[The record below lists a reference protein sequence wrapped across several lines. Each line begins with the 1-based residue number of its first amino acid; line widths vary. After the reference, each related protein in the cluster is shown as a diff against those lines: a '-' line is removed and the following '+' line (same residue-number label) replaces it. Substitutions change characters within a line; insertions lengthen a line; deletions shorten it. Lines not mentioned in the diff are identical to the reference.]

1 MGELGF
7 ASFDAHTRAFRVARD
22 VISSRLRDDA
32 PPDEAETD
40 AIAREVL
47 PAVDRIG
54 RGLGLTQRA
63 QRLDSATARALLRR
77 AGVVGPPTG
86 SREREAADRERNL
99 LAQRRPVTLDL
110 TAGQMLA
117 AAGHAQLVFAMIPRL
132 PPELVTWPRPRIGN
146 GYADV
151 FAPSGIGDLVA
162 RVEELEAVLWRTAIG
177 TTLDVDEHLRRTY
190 AFCETACWLEVG
202 FAPH

>member
-1 MGELGF
+1 MAELGF
-7 ASFDAHTRAFRVARD
+7 ASFDAQTRAFRVARN

-32 PPDEAETD
+32 GPDDADTA

-63 QRLDSATARALLRR
+63 HRLDPTTARALLRR
-77 AGVVGPPTG
+77 AGVVAPPT
-86 SREREAADRERNL
+86 SAREREAVDRERAL
-99 LAQRRPVTLDL
+99 LASRRPTALDL

-117 AAGHAQLVFAMIPRL
+117 AAGHAQLVFALIPRL

-151 FAPSGIGDLVA
+151 FPPNGIGDLVE
-162 RVEELEAVLWRTAIG
+162 RVEELEAVLWRAAMDG
-177 TTLDVDEHLRRTY
+177 PLDADEHLRRTY
-190 AFCETACWLEVG
+190 AFCETACWLDTA